1 MAQFWSSALSYDPM
15 TKLNIAGDI
24 PHPSCALE
32 HALADDLQAQ
42 VHLYCPC
49 FYCYPPLTL
58 SAIPSASYT
67 DHAAL
72 VRVANAGENLER

>member
-1 MAQFWSSALSYDPM
+1 M

-67 DHAAL
+67 DHTAL
-72 VRVANAGENLER
+72 ARVANAGENLER